1 MIEGQA
7 WPHGELWI
15 HPLKDAAIKQN
26 QEAGL
31 EVALWDAP
39 QSPHHEQTS
48 TESSASTP

>member
-26 QEAGL
+26 KTKKQA
-31 EVALWDAP
+31 WR
-39 QSPHHEQTS
+39 
-48 TESSASTP
+48 